1 MKTLKILAMAATAVG
16 SGVLAYEPKADLSD
30 LPNRIP
36 EAAPYV
42 TSEAQAF
49 GPPFEDYWK
58 TQDHPGQC
66 KSCHAKIFDEW
77 NGSMM
82 SNAWRDPVWR
92 AAFLLL
98 ARTVSTHGDC
108 DAPSPPDGTKRAA
121 TNPFAKPGACASVF
135 DIGTSKYTVSRP
147 GSLLDAFCSRCHMPT
162 NYIDNVPLRNV
173 TLDPV
178 TGIES
183 AKADPAF
190 NPTSDNGTGS
200 AFATVDA
207 QFRNTDSGKAGIFC
221 AVCHSFVATRDTPF
235 HNYVRSGAEYVAAP
249 GEGGRHDLLGDRQD
263 VFAVADPAKRNLGYG
278 IGSGSYRLSAHAIGA
293 PERFGPLAAG
303 TPPDPIDRNTSSVF
317 GVDVPYQHM
326 DASKHAGFHDAM
338 FVRAEM
344 CGSCHDVTN
353 ALPIKNQLGQWVGG
367 FPIER
372 TYTEWTN
379 SRYADRPGNTKFDP
393 RFKRDCQSC
402 HMQQD
407 YGQPGTAQTLY
418 EHGLPLPPPVE
429 PVATGGAPH
438 PFFTHHFVGGNALV
452 PRLIG
457 KDLDAS
463 GASSPYPELA
473 NVSFSSGDRS
483 SPYSRA
489 VWTHV
494 ERKGAYAQQARLAW
508 ERLRHVLSMDVVAPA
523 TARSGGVVP
532 LTITIANTGS
542 GHDFPTG
549 FPEGRIAWLAVHAYD
564 LATGRELSID
574 DSVWHRTSIGVG
586 NLTAQAALDPS
597 YPRCDWRL
605 PAGSADPY
613 AIQFKAVASL
623 GDGCPTLEL
632 PYASPLNL
640 AKNADGLPIDAAGRV
655 IEARKNPG
663 GLPVFEDK
671 NGNGDLFDDSFLSDT
686 RLKPMPWPD
695 ATRRVDRYAVVVP
708 AGTAGPIAVSAAVY
722 YQSVEAVV
730 ALEFLGN
737 LTDTNGDLVL
747 QPCVLG
753 GPCDGRKPST
763 EPPVVEGAP
772 PVPMVAR
779 DALIAVDGRSG
790 GPDGPRL
797 SVYPLD
803 GAARAYGDTVVK
815 VFASE
820 PAVGVD
826 AATFTLS
833 DATGARVPAHV
844 DQIGSAAW
852 GLFPDAITLTPGGTY
867 TARVARG
874 VCDVAGRCTRQ
885 DRSWR
890 FTVARDGETG
900 AGDTS
905 LPAAFGR

>member
-1 MKTLKILAMAATAVG
+1 MKTLKIPAMAATAVG
-16 SGVLAYEPKADLSD
+16 SGVIAYEPKADLSD

-49 GPPFEDYWK
+49 GPPFEDYWR

-92 AAFLLL
+92 AALLLL

-108 DAPSPPDGTKRAA
+108 DAPSTPDGTKRAA

-135 DIGTSKYTVSRP
+135 DIGTGKYTVSRP

-173 TLDPV
+173 TLDPE

-183 AKADPAF
+183 AKADPGF

-221 AVCHSFVATRDTPF
+221 AVCHSLVATRDTPF
-235 HNYVRSGAEYVAAP
+235 HNYARSGAEYVAAP
-249 GEGGRHDLLGDRQD
+249 GEAARHDLLGDRQD

-372 TYTEWTN
+372 TYTEWAN
-379 SRYADRPGNTKFDP
+379 SRYSDRPGNTKFDP

-418 EHGLPLPPPVE
+418 AHGLRLPPPVE
-429 PVATGGAPH
+429 PVATGSAPH

-457 KDLDAS
+457 KGLDAA

-494 ERKGAYAQQARLAW
+494 ERQGRLRPAGAAGLGAAAPRAQHGCRHAGDGALGRHRPADDHDRQHGERARLSHGLT
-508 ERLRHVLSMDVVAPA
+508 RGPHRVA
-523 TARSGGVVP
+523 G
-532 LTITIANTGS
+532 
-542 GHDFPTG
+542 
-549 FPEGRIAWLAVHAYD
+549 
-564 LATGRELSID
+564 
-574 DSVWHRTSIGVG
+574 
-586 NLTAQAALDPS
+586 
-597 YPRCDWRL
+597 
-605 PAGSADPY
+605 
-613 AIQFKAVASL
+613 
-623 GDGCPTLEL
+623 
-632 PYASPLNL
+632 
-640 AKNADGLPIDAAGRV
+640 
-655 IEARKNPG
+655 
-663 GLPVFEDK
+663 
-671 NGNGDLFDDSFLSDT
+671 
-686 RLKPMPWPD
+686 
-695 ATRRVDRYAVVVP
+695 
-708 AGTAGPIAVSAAVY
+708 
-722 YQSVEAVV
+722 
-730 ALEFLGN
+730 
-737 LTDTNGDLVL
+737 
-747 QPCVLG
+747 
-753 GPCDGRKPST
+753 
-763 EPPVVEGAP
+763 
-772 PVPMVAR
+772 
-779 DALIAVDGRSG
+779 
-790 GPDGPRL
+790 GPRL
-797 SVYPLD
+797 RSRDRPRALD
-803 GAARAYGDTVVK
+803 RRLGMAPDVDRRGEPHGADRAR
-815 VFASE
+815 S
-820 PAVGVD
+820 PATRGATGVCRP
-826 AATFTLS
+826 APPIRMRS
-833 DATGARVPAHV
+833 SSRPWPRSATGAPRWSCLTRAPSTSRRTPTGCRSTRPA
-844 DQIGSAAW
+844 G
-852 GLFPDAITLTPGGTY
+852 
-867 TARVARG
+867 
-874 VCDVAGRCTRQ
+874 
-885 DRSWR
+885 
-890 FTVARDGETG
+890 
-900 AGDTS
+900 
-905 LPAAFGR
+905 